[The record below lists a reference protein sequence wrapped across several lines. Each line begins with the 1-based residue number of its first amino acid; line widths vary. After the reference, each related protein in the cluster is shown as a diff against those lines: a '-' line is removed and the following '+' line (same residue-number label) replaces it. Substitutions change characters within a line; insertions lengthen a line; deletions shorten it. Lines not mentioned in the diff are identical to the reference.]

1 LKNEINGIINEYISQ
16 YALLK
21 IVVTGG
27 DINLFDLEPKNRI
40 FADKFLVLQGLNEIL
55 IYNEKA

>member
-1 LKNEINGIINEYISQ
+1 
-16 YALLK
+16 
-21 IVVTGG
+21 
-27 DINLFDLEPKNRI
+27 LEPKNRI